1 MAVKSRTQNQDFD
14 CKVRAQKALRKLTAC
29 GYSPHDISEQLEDRI
44 SWRTLYRWL
53 NAEKNPKRKSDVIA
67 LEKLVTRL
75 CK

>member
-1 MAVKSRTQNQDFD
+1 MPVTSEARKQQKD
-14 CKVRAQKALRKLTAC
+14 CKLRAQIALRKLTSC
-29 GYSPHDISEQLEDRI
+29 GYSPHDISEALEERI

-67 LEKLVTRL
+67 LEKLVNRL